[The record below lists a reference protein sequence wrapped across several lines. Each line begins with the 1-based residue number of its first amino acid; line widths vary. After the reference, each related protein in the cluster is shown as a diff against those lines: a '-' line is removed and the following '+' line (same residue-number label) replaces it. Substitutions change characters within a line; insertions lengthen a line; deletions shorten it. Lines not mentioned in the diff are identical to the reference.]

1 MNDVAQQTMMSQ
13 VPGQPQ
19 NPDDQEHQMDM
30 QQQAA
35 DQAVQQA
42 KAASK
47 VKESTGTFGKLKQ
60 IL

>member
-1 MNDVAQQTMMSQ
+1 
-13 VPGQPQ
+13 
-19 NPDDQEHQMDM
+19 MDM
-30 QQQAA
+30 QQQAS
-35 DQAVQQA
+35 DQALQQA